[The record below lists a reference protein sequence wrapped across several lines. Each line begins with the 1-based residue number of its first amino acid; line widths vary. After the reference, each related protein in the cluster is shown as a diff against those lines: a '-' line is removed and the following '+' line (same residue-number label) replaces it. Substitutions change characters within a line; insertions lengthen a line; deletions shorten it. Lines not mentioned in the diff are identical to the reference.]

1 MLRYDLNLRILPPLR
16 SMLFFKAEQSPLKFK
31 LVTNI
36 YKTLKTVLKNITA
49 PTQLRCAMSCVKEGN
64 RCSSFVFQAKTLS
77 CVIGSTVVSTP
88 SARSVEH
95 TLYWIEQP
103 VACPK
108 RNLTLVTIDS
118 LDSCLWF
125 SYPVL
130 ANRSEA
136 SRNCTSNGGDL
147 ISVRSLNKLVVLRNS
162 TFNTNLWNV
171 GFLWIGLMFDKVNQT
186 YYWDDDG
193 SEINSDWQI

>member
-1 MLRYDLNLRILPPLR
+1 
-16 SMLFFKAEQSPLKFK
+16 
-31 LVTNI
+31 
-36 YKTLKTVLKNITA
+36 
-49 PTQLRCAMSCVKEGN
+49 MSCVKEGN

-118 LDSCLWF
+118 IDSCLWF

-136 SRNCTSNGGDL
+136 SRNCTSNGGNL

-162 TFNTNLWNV
+162 TFNTNLWTV

-193 SEINSDWQI
+193 SEINSDWQIEFFKNATILSTNDTCVSYYAIIWNSAFRYFCNMNLNYACEIYV

>member
-1 MLRYDLNLRILPPLR
+1 
-16 SMLFFKAEQSPLKFK
+16 LFFKAEQSPLKFK

-162 TFNTNLWNV
+162 TFNTNLWNNATILSTNDTCV
-171 GFLWIGLMFDKVNQT
+171 S
-186 YYWDDDG
+186 YYAIIWN
-193 SEINSDWQI
+193 SAFRYFCNMNLNYACEIYV